1 MGSSMSLGF
10 CLTLMSLYLL
20 NRESNIMKMLDEL
33 SRREFAKQ
41 IAKSYLGVS
50 SLIYGSD
57 LIARTTRVPTARHV
71 IFLNM
76 RGGMTHIDTFDPKP
90 DNKDVMGE
98 TTAINTSADGIQLGH
113 WLPKTAEQMHLASLV
128 RSINSN
134 QGAHE
139 QANYLLHTSYQK
151 RGTIIHPSMGSWIS
165 KLCGKLNKTLPDNV
179 KINGGSG
186 IIGAGYFESKYGP
199 LPLGNPNAGIQNVKK
214 SGYVE
219 NTMYNKRLEA
229 SKSLNNSFSLEFPQ
243 KQVRA
248 YSDLYDNAIGLMK
261 SKDLEAFDLSK
272 EPDSLRDKYGRDN
285 FGQGCLLARRL
296 IENKVRFVEVSYGG
310 WDMHNDVFGNMETRG
325 AVLDSGLSSLLE
337 DLNMRGMLAD
347 TMVVVASEFGRTPEV
362 KAGRVGRDH
371 HPSAFSVLFAGGG
384 VKEGF
389 VYGKSDER
397 AHYVEENGVDVP
409 SVNATIAYAMGLSI
423 EKITY
428 SPSGRPFKVSNGE
441 PPILDLSS

>member
-1 MGSSMSLGF
+1 MI
-10 CLTLMSLYLL
+10 
-20 NRESNIMKMLDEL
+20 EEL
-33 SRREFAKQ
+33 SRREFAKT
-41 IAKSYLGVS
+41 IAKTYLGVNA
-50 SLIYGSD
+50 LIYGPN

-76 RGGMTHIDTFDPKP
+76 SGGMTHLDTFDPKP
-90 DNKDVMGE
+90 ENKEVMGE
-98 TTAINTSADGIQLGH
+98 TEAINTSADGIQLGH
-113 WLPKTAEQMHLASLV
+113 WLPKTARQMHLASLV
-128 RSINSN
+128 RSVNSN
-134 QGAHE
+134 QGAHD

-151 RGTIIHPSMGSWIS
+151 RGTIVHPSMGSWVS
-165 KLCGKLNKTLPDNV
+165 KLSGTLNETLPDNV

-186 IIGAGYFESKYGP
+186 IIGAGYFESKHGP

-219 NTMYNKRLEA
+219 ETMYNKRLDA
-229 SKSLNNSFSLEFPQ
+229 SRLLNKDFSTDFPQ

-248 YSDLYDNAIGLMK
+248 YSDLYDNAISLMK
-261 SKDLEAFDLSK
+261 SRDLESFDLTK
-272 EPDSLRDKYGRDN
+272 ESEETRDRYGRDN

-325 AVLDSGLSSLLE
+325 AVLDSGLSSLLD
-337 DLNMRGMLAD
+337 DLSVRGLLSE
-347 TMVVVASEFGRTPEV
+347 TMVVVASEFGRSPEI

-384 VKEGF
+384 IKGGYVH
-389 VYGKSDER
+389 GKSDER
-397 AHYVEENGVDVP
+397 AHYVEENGVDIE
-409 SVNATIAYAMGLSI
+409 SINATIAYAMGLSV

-428 SPSGRPFKVSNGE
+428 SPSGRPFKVSNGK
-441 PPILDLSS
+441 PPILDILS

>member
-1 MGSSMSLGF
+1 
-10 CLTLMSLYLL
+10 
-20 NRESNIMKMLDEL
+20 MKMLDDL
-33 SRREFAKQ
+33 SRRDFAKQ

-50 SLIYGSD
+50 ALVYGSE
-57 LIARTTRVPTARHV
+57 LMGKSVRTPTARHV

-76 RGGMTHIDTFDPKP
+76 SGGMTHLDTFDPKP
-90 DNKDVMGE
+90 ENNEVMGE
-98 TTAINTSADGIQLGH
+98 TSAINTSADGIQLGH
-113 WLPKTAEQMHLASLV
+113 WLPKTARQMHLGSLV

-134 QGAHE
+134 QGAHD

-151 RGTIIHPSMGSWIS
+151 RGTIIHPSMGSWVS
-165 KLCGKLNKTLPDNV
+165 KQCDTLNNSLPDNV

-186 IIGAGYFESKYGP
+186 IIGAGYFESKHGP
-199 LPLGNPNAGIQNVKK
+199 LPLGNPTAGIQNVKK
-214 SGYVE
+214 SQYVE
-219 NTMYNKRLEA
+219 ESMYNRRLNA
-229 SKSLNNSFSLEFPQ
+229 SRTLNKHFTEDFPQ

-248 YSDLYDNAIGLMK
+248 YSDLYDNAISLMK
-261 SKDLEAFDLSK
+261 SKDLEAFDLTK
-272 EPDSLRDKYGRDN
+272 EPQELRDKYGEDN

-325 AVLDSGLSSLLE
+325 AVLDAGLSSLLE
-337 DLNMRGMLAD
+337 DLNVRGLLSD
-347 TMVVVASEFGRTPEV
+347 TMVIVASEFGRTPEI

-371 HPSAFSVLFAGGG
+371 HPSAFSAFFAGGG
-384 VKEGF
+384 IKQGYVH
-389 VYGKSDER
+389 GKSDER

-409 SVNATIAYAMGLSI
+409 SINATIAYAMGLSV

-441 PPILDLSS
+441 PPILDILS

>member
-1 MGSSMSLGF
+1 
-10 CLTLMSLYLL
+10 
-20 NRESNIMKMLDEL
+20 MKMLDEL
-33 SRREFAKQ
+33 SRRDFAKQ

-50 SLIYGSD
+50 ALVYGSE
-57 LIARTTRVPTARHV
+57 LIAKSVRVPTARHV

-76 RGGMTHIDTFDPKP
+76 TGGMTHLDTFDPKP
-90 DNKDVMGE
+90 ENKEVMGE
-98 TTAINTSADGIQLGH
+98 TSAINTSADGIQLGH
-113 WLPKTAEQMHLASLV
+113 WLPKTAKQMHLGSLV

-134 QGAHE
+134 QGAHD

-151 RGTIIHPSMGSWIS
+151 RGTIIHPSMGSWVS
-165 KLCGKLNKTLPDNV
+165 KQCDTLNKTLPDNV

-186 IIGAGYFESKYGP
+186 IIGAGYFESKHGP

-214 SGYVE
+214 SKYVE
-219 NTMYNKRLEA
+219 ESMYNRRLDA
-229 SKSLNNSFSLEFPQ
+229 SRTLNKHFNEDFPQ

-248 YSDLYDNAIGLMK
+248 YSDLYDNAISLMK
-261 SKDLEAFDLSK
+261 SRDLEAFDLTK
-272 EPDSLRDKYGRDN
+272 EPQDLRDKYGEDN

-296 IENKVRFVEVSYGG
+296 VENKVRFVEVSYGG

-325 AVLDSGLSSLLE
+325 AVLDAGLSSLLE
-337 DLNMRGMLAD
+337 DLSVRGLLSD
-347 TMVVVASEFGRTPEV
+347 TMVVVASEFGRSPEI

-371 HPSAFSVLFAGGG
+371 HPSAFSAFFAGGG
-384 VKEGF
+384 IKQGHVH
-389 VYGKSDER
+389 GKSDER

-409 SVNATIAYAMGLSI
+409 SINATIAYAMGLSV

-441 PPILDLSS
+441 PPILDILS

>member
-1 MGSSMSLGF
+1 
-10 CLTLMSLYLL
+10 
-20 NRESNIMKMLDEL
+20 MKMLDEL
-33 SRREFAKQ
+33 SRRDFAKQ

-50 SLIYGSD
+50 TLVYGSE
-57 LIARTTRVPTARHV
+57 LMAKSVRVPTARHV

-76 RGGMTHIDTFDPKP
+76 TGGMTHLDTFDPKP
-90 DNKDVMGE
+90 ENKEVMGE
-98 TTAINTSADGIQLGH
+98 TSAINTSADGIQLGH
-113 WLPKTAEQMHLASLV
+113 WLPKTAKQMHLGSLV

-134 QGAHE
+134 QGAHD

-151 RGTIIHPSMGSWIS
+151 RGTIIHPSMGSWVS
-165 KLCGKLNKTLPDNV
+165 KQCDTLNETLPDNV

-186 IIGAGYFESKYGP
+186 VIGAGYFESKHGP
-199 LPLGNPNAGIQNVKK
+199 LPLGNPNVGIQNVKK
-214 SGYVE
+214 SKYVE
-219 NTMYNKRLEA
+219 ESTYNRRLNA
-229 SKSLNNSFSLEFPQ
+229 SRTLNKHFNEDFPQ

-248 YSDLYDNAIGLMK
+248 YSDLYDNAISLMK
-261 SKDLEAFDLSK
+261 SRDLEAFDLTK
-272 EPDSLRDKYGRDN
+272 EPQDLRDKYGEDN

-296 IENKVRFVEVSYGG
+296 VENKVRFVEVSYGG

-325 AVLDSGLSSLLE
+325 SVLDAGLSSLLE
-337 DLNMRGMLAD
+337 DLNVRGLLSD
-347 TMVVVASEFGRTPEV
+347 TMVVVASEFGRSPEI

-371 HPSAFSVLFAGGG
+371 HPSAFSAFFAGGG
-384 VKEGF
+384 IKQGH

-409 SVNATIAYAMGLSI
+409 SINATIAYAMGLSV

-441 PPILDLSS
+441 PPILDILS

>member
-1 MGSSMSLGF
+1 
-10 CLTLMSLYLL
+10 
-20 NRESNIMKMLDEL
+20 MKMLDEL
-33 SRREFAKQ
+33 SRRDFAKQ

-50 SLIYGSD
+50 ALVYGSE
-57 LIARTTRVPTARHV
+57 LMAKSVRVPTARHV

-76 RGGMTHIDTFDPKP
+76 TGGMTHLDTFDPKP
-90 DNKDVMGE
+90 ENKEVMGE
-98 TTAINTSADGIQLGH
+98 TSAINTSADGIQLGH
-113 WLPKTAEQMHLASLV
+113 WLPKTAKQMHLGSLV

-134 QGAHE
+134 QGAHD

-151 RGTIIHPSMGSWIS
+151 RGTIIHPSMGSWVS
-165 KLCGKLNKTLPDNV
+165 KQCDTLNETLPDNV

-186 IIGAGYFESKYGP
+186 VIGAGYFESKHGP
-199 LPLGNPNAGIQNVKK
+199 LPLGNPNVGIQNVKK
-214 SGYVE
+214 SKYVE
-219 NTMYNKRLEA
+219 ESTYNRRLNA
-229 SKSLNNSFSLEFPQ
+229 SRTLNKHFNEDFPQ

-248 YSDLYDNAIGLMK
+248 YSDLYDNAISLMK
-261 SKDLEAFDLSK
+261 SRDLEAFDLTK
-272 EPDSLRDKYGRDN
+272 EPQDLRDKYGEDN

-296 IENKVRFVEVSYGG
+296 VENKVRFVEVSYGG

-325 AVLDSGLSSLLE
+325 SVLDAGLSSLLE
-337 DLNMRGMLAD
+337 DLNVRGLLSD
-347 TMVVVASEFGRTPEV
+347 TMVVVASEFGRSPEI

-371 HPSAFSVLFAGGG
+371 HPSAFSAFFAGGG
-384 VKEGF
+384 IKQGH

-409 SVNATIAYAMGLSI
+409 SINATIAYAMGLSV

-441 PPILDLSS
+441 PPILDILS